1 MEDYTD
7 EGLTAAKTRYSPTAL
22 NGYLGVTPSDHEAHR
37 EALAWIDIELAARQA
52 ERDAIDADRIKNTS
66 SEALQ
71 AAEVAQDWADTLRD
85 FADSVAGGEQ
95 AVTDIWALK
104 RSFAA
109 DVEEQAAED
118 DYDQSQADFTEDT
131 ELENISFEGRSLALD
146 AALAEE
152 RITQAKYD
160 AEMAELQETHNAAL
174 LKIAQDQYLLIANFY
189 GAESLAAR
197 TQNLE
202 VITLGGAG
210 AGYASGGLIPGSG
223 SGDTVPAML
232 TPGEFVIRKKIVK
245 TFGADLFA
253 AVNQGLLPLPKFN
266 LGGLVSQL
274 PMPRFNLPALNLPMQ
289 HFASGGI
296 VQPGATGET
305 INVNLNFNGA
315 SASGIF
321 QKNPETQS
329 FLDELNTAAQASM

>member
-1 MEDYTD
+1 
-7 EGLTAAKTRYSPTAL
+7 
-22 NGYLGVTPSDHEAHR
+22 
-37 EALAWIDIELAARQA
+37 
-52 ERDAIDADRIKNTS
+52 
-66 SEALQ
+66 
-71 AAEVAQDWADTLRD
+71 
-85 FADSVAGGEQ
+85 
-95 AVTDIWALK
+95 
-104 RSFAA
+104 
-109 DVEEQAAED
+109 
-118 DYDQSQADFTEDT
+118 ADFTEDT

-232 TPGEFVIRKKIVK
+232 TPGEFVIRKKIVS

-253 AVNQGLLPLPKFN
+253 AINQGLLPLPKFN

-315 SASGIF
+315 SASGVF